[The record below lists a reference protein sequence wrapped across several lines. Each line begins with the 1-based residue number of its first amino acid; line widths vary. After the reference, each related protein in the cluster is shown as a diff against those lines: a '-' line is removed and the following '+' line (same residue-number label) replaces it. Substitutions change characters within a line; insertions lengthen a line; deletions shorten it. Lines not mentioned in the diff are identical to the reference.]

1 MKKFLIA
8 ALGSGIS
15 GIVGFLLFVALTEI
29 GGFATVLGVIAVIGF
44 IMLGAAWGRIV
55 NDLYD

>member
-15 GIVGFLLFVALTEI
+15 GIVGFLLFAALTEI